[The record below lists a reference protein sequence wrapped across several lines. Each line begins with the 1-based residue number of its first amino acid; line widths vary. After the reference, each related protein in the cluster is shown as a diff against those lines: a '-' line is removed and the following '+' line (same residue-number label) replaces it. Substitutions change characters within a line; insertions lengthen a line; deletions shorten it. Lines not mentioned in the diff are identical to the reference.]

1 MSEARLIGMSR
12 RVKFTLTTEQV
23 ETIREAM
30 TASPHPE
37 VRQRATAIH
46 LLHLGHPPEA
56 VAEMLAV
63 GISTIWTWHRRWR
76 RDGLTGLVNHA
87 RSGRP
92 AKATTA
98 YLQRLDEV
106 LQKDPAELGLSFAL
120 WTINRLRLYLAE
132 QTGIRLSYTRFRA
145 LLAKQGYVWREPKH
159 DLSALQDKEAQ
170 AVAKDVLD
178 WLKKTPR
185 FIPSR
190 PLNSSLWT
198 KRP

>member
-1 MSEARLIGMSR
+1 MSEDRLVSMSR
-12 RVKFTLTTEQV
+12 QVNFTLSAEQV
-23 ETIREAM
+23 EIVRDAM
-30 TASPHPE
+30 NASPHPE
-37 VRQRATAIH
+37 VRHRATAIH

-63 GISTIWTWHRRWR
+63 GTSTVWTWHRRWR
-76 RDGLTGLVNHA
+76 RVGLDGLVNQA

-92 AKATTA
+92 TKATPT
-98 YLQRLDEV
+98 YLQQLDEV

-132 QTGIRLSYTRFRA
+132 QTGILLSYTRFRA
-145 LLAKQGYVWREPKH
+145 LLAKHHYVWREPKH
-159 DLSALQDKEAQ
+159 DLSDLQDKDAQ
-170 AVAKDVLD
+170 VVAIKVLD

-190 PLNSSLWT
+190 PSNSSLWT
-198 KRP
+198 KRR

>member
-1 MSEARLIGMSR
+1 MSR
-12 RVKFTLTTEQV
+12 QVNFTLNAEQV
-23 ETIREAM
+23 EIIREAM
-30 TASPHPE
+30 NTSPHPE

-56 VAEMLAV
+56 VAAMLAV
-63 GISTIWTWHRRWR
+63 GTSTIWTWHRRWR
-76 RDGLTGLVNHA
+76 RDGLKGLVNQA

-92 AKATTA
+92 TKATEA
-98 YLQRLDEV
+98 YVHQLDVVIE
-106 LQKDPAELGLSFAL
+106 QDPAELGLSFAL

-132 QTGIRLSYTRFRA
+132 QTGILLSYTRFRA
-145 LLAKQGYVWREPKH
+145 LLSRQHYVWREPKH
-159 DLSALQDKEAQ
+159 DLSALQDKDAQ
-170 AVAKDVLD
+170 VVAKEALE

-190 PLNSSLWT
+190 PSNSSLWT

>member
-1 MSEARLIGMSR
+1 MSR
-12 RVKFTLTTEQV
+12 RVNFTLRTEQV
-23 ETIREAM
+23 ETVREAM
-30 TASPHPE
+30 TASPRPE

-46 LLHLGHPPEA
+46 LLHLGHTPEA
-56 VAEMLAV
+56 VATMLAV
-63 GISTIWTWHRRWR
+63 GTSTIWTWHRRWR
-76 RDGLTGLVNHA
+76 RDGVAGLANRT

-92 AKATTA
+92 LKATEA
-98 YLQRLDEV
+98 YLHQLDEIIE
-106 LQKDPAELGLSFAL
+106 QDPRQLGLSFAL

-145 LLAKQGYVWREPKH
+145 LLAKRQYVWREPKH

-170 AVAKDVLD
+170 AVAKEVLD

-190 PLNSSLWT
+190 PSSSSLWT
-198 KRP
+198 KRR